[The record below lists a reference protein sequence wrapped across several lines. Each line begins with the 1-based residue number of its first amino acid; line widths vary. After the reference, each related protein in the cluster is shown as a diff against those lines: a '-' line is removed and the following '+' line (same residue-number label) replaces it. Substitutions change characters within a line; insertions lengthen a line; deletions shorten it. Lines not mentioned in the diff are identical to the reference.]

1 MMNAGSHFGEAKKSK
16 CPVGTRRMVKA
27 TLKASHKAQIPFSGC
42 LDIKIIHISAGN
54 FSFVFMQD

>member
-27 TLKASHKAQIPFSGC
+27 KQKANHKAQTIFRLP
-42 LDIKIIHISAGN
+42 
-54 FSFVFMQD
+54 